1 MRNVTTFDYNDFV
14 ISSTSLSSLLFSM
27 LLKSSDSRKTKQFI
41 DITVIQ
47 GDFKSDLQTSA
58 VMT

>member
-1 MRNVTTFDYNDFV
+1 MRNVTTFDYYDFV

-27 LLKSSDSRKTKQFI
+27 LFKRSVSRKTKQFI
-41 DITVIQ
+41 DITFIQ